1 MRPGVVGATALRAGA
16 LWRREKGERK
26 ARSRRG
32 GNGRESGKES
42 GTLRT
47 WIPLSSFAFSFL
59 ISCAFIPPTFFF
71 NTYKGKSFFT
81 RSIF

>member
-1 MRPGVVGATALRAGA
+1 MRPGVVGAAALGAGA
-16 LWRREKGERK
+16 LWRRENGERK
-26 ARSRRG
+26 ARSKRG
-32 GNGRESGKES
+32 GN

-59 ISCAFIPPTFFF
+59 IPCAFIPPTFFF